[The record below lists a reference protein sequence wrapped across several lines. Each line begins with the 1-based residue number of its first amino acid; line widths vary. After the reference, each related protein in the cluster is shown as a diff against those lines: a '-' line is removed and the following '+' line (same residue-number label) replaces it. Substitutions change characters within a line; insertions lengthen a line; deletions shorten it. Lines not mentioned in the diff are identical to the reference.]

1 MSRINSLL
9 RASLES
15 TSEHFTLDSMT
26 SLEAYEEYR
35 IALEEHEEAVNLADQ
50 LGDMSEGLIEIEGL
64 VDESRDLGTL
74 TEDQVALQ
82 VDAVNKVR
90 EVLEGD
96 ITEISMES
104 FASIES
110 ASLEASDQSK
120 GMLRKMWDAFVA
132 MLAKI
137 KEAFK
142 KIWQWIFGS
151 EKRTK
156 DAVKVMETASAEIKA
171 DERTNPPTTEPE
183 KVDVEADKKAIAEA
197 VATAPTP
204 EVTAVA
210 KKAVESAAVDV
221 KELKE
226 IVVEIEKEAS
236 KASVLTPPASSGDE
250 GTSFGDMPWVPTQDS
265 FMRWQEQYNKETQAL
280 IQEYLDD
287 ISAKARKLE
296 FSSHDGKFLSECT
309 DELVSS
315 WKTYPELIKDV
326 SAQLNEIALVE
337 ERVAKLA
344 VEWRKQEESEGRD
357 IPQGRL
363 NALKSLSSSIQ
374 KVKGDL
380 MQFVNK
386 TESGITKA
394 SSVVKTVA
402 SKSKARKG
410 KK

>member
-104 FASIES
+104 FSTIET

-120 GMLRKMWDAFVA
+120 GALRKMWDAFVA
-132 MLAKI
+132 MLVKI
-137 KEAFK
+137 KDAFK

-156 DAVKVMETASAEIKA
+156 DAVKTMETASAEIKA
-171 DERTNPPTTEPE
+171 DERTSPPTTDQE
-183 KVDVEADKKAIAEA
+183 KAAVEADKEAIAA
-197 VATAPTP
+197 VAKVAPTP
-204 EVTAVA
+204 ESTKVATQAIDSVA
-210 KKAVESAAVDV
+210 KEV
-221 KELKE
+221 KELSS
-226 IVVEIEKEAS
+226 IVTEIEKDAKEAPS
-236 KASVLTPPASSGDE
+236 TDKADRVIHGDL
-250 GTSFGDMPWVPTQDS
+250 PHVPTFER
-265 FMRWQEQYNKETQAL
+265 FMHWEEQYNSGTHDL
-280 IQEYLDD
+280 IQESLADLTKERTNYRYGHITAD
-287 ISAKARKLE
+287 ILSGYVHE
-296 FSSHDGKFLSECT
+296 LSE
-309 DELVSS
+309 S
-315 WKTYPELIKDV
+315 WKRFPDLIKDV
-326 SAQLNEIALVE
+326 SGYLKEISVIE
-337 ERVAKLA
+337 DRVAKVAAEMSKDVTGYSDNRLSNL
-344 VEWRKQEESEGRD
+344 RK
-357 IPQGRL
+357 
-363 NALKSLSSSIQ
+363 LSSSIQ

-380 MQFVNK
+380 MQFVKK